1 MKTLRALTYTVVK
14 VLVLIP
20 FDYLLFGGKGIL
32 TYQSGEPVKPKL
44 APGPVA
50 QAWSKCSAFLAES
63 FRGGP
68 TLALFG
74 LIKRGILL
82 PFDWLL
88 FGGTGVLFY
97 KRQVLDV
104 AVGSTGSKV
113 IVETDDD
120 FIQRLEDFDLDI
132 PEYNPATGYQMM
144 GAGLDAAG
152 NMLGSSDDGWSTSH
166 QSQSEF
172 NAH

>member
-1 MKTLRALTYTVVK
+1 MKTLRALSYTIVK

-32 TYQSGEPVKPKL
+32 TYQSGEIAKPKL

-50 QAWSKCSAFLAES
+50 RTWTKSTAFLAES

-74 LIKRGILL
+74 LIKRAILL

-88 FGGTGVLFY
+88 FGGAGVLLY
-97 KRQVLDV
+97 KRQEIAIPVV
-104 AVGSTGSKV
+104 STGSSD
-113 IVETDDD
+113 IIDTDED
-120 FIQRLEDFDLDI
+120 FIQSIEDFDLDM
-132 PEYNPATGYQMM
+132 PRYNPASGYQMM

-152 NMLGSSDDGWSTSH
+152 NMLGSSEDDWGTSQRSH
-166 QSQSEF
+166 GGF
-172 NAH
+172 